1 MEEKVQYEVLGI
13 IQKNDT
19 YVRFKTAC
27 HFVALELYRKI
38 FHDPCYAGFSK
49 EGPHLYNELQAFKGC
64 LSRLKGNVLNNRE
77 WSFLFPENQQTLSET
92 FTLNLIRTIIRYCV
106 CDVNN
111 SADIFAPSKY
121 ADNLSEEG
129 KRLLTVVEK
138 IHATVSDKKTKELIV
153 SDNGSKMLWQLLN
166 QALDE
171 INFDRNEIEKI
182 KHADL
187 DMYQD
192 FRLSLITSQFE
203 VLLDECNDILKTV
216 SLNYLAV
223 EKLIEDCNNILSKDK
238 NGLIEKDFFSNA
250 NKVLSEASS
259 ITDKLNFIKQAT
271 IESIIEIPD
280 WKEKN
285 LEGDII
291 IIDEKLVNL
300 KNDTIKQT
308 KLIKNVF
315 HVTSLSM
322 VKIKETYFF
331 QENKAKI
338 LNQMRSISSGS
349 IRDIRVL

>member
-1 MEEKVQYEVLGI
+1 MDEKFQYEVLGI
-13 IQKNDT
+13 IQKNEM

-27 HFVALELYRKI
+27 HFVALEFYRKI

-49 EGPHLYNELQAFKGC
+49 EGSHLYNELQAFKGC

-111 SADIFAPSKY
+111 SADIFALSKY

-129 KRLLTVVEK
+129 KRLLTVVEN
-138 IHATVSDKKTKELIV
+138 IHATVSDKKTKELIL

-171 INFDRNEIEKI
+171 INFDQSEIEKI

-187 DMYQD
+187 DLYQD

-203 VLLDECNDILKTV
+203 VLLDECNDILKSV

-223 EKLIEDCNNILSKDK
+223 EKLIEDCNNILFKDK

-250 NKVLSEASS
+250 DKVLSEASS
-259 ITDKLNFIKQAT
+259 ITDKLNFIKQT
-271 IESIIEIPD
+271 IIESIIEIPD